1 MGYFTSFWRHWKT
14 ICRINS
20 SHCTWKEMPCPNA
33 NRISG
38 NALKLSSQNCPQCL
52 LATLRS
58 LLLWITFP
66 LEWSFMMLLDSFFLV
81 FCFLYSLCLI
91 ITLDHKAYGTW
102 LDTGSEFVMHYLLRS
117 NLYKVR
123 SRGRYLFCQH
133 SVPFF
138 TFISGKFLLILQ
150 RTDGPTLI
158 HGDI

>member
-20 SHCTWKEMPCPNA
+20 SHCTWKEVPCPNA

-52 LATLRS
+52 LATIRS

-123 SRGRYLFCQH
+123 SSGRYLLSLSAQR
-133 SVPFF
+133 S
-138 TFISGKFLLILQ
+138 ILHIYFWKVSTYTPEN
-150 RTDGPTLI
+150 RWS
-158 HGDI
+158 